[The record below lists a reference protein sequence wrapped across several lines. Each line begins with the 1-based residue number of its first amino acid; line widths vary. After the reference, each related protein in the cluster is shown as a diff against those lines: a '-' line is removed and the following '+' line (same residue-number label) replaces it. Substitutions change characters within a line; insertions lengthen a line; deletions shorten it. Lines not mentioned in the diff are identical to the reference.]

1 MADAEPTLYPNLASA
16 LAAFHEHLPT
26 VAKGNTAKVEGSR
39 GSYSYDYADLKDVS
53 AAILPALANV
63 GLTWITR
70 PDTGD
75 DGTINLHYSLIH
87 GATGESIEGTVA
99 VGRKGDRWQDLG
111 GALTYARRYML
122 VSVTGV
128 APGGDDNDGQ
138 DARAGSAPQQEAP
151 KQYLPVGLYDLTSI
165 RSRKDA
171 ERMFYVARGAG
182 HLGLYVETPNGDEVV
197 FGNWL
202 RATGAQYPEVEPED
216 EPKAE
221 AQADASTGEVEMTD
235 DEKAEAAE
243 RAAIEAHEV
252 ALAEAEADANAMAE
266 QHSDAGDRQ

>member
-1 MADAEPTLYPNLASA
+1 MATPDQGPDLYSTLAHA

-70 PDTGD
+70 PDTAA
-75 DGTINLHYSLIH
+75 DGTIEMHYSLIH
-87 GATGESIEGTVA
+87 AHSGQSIEGSVA

-111 GALTYARRYML
+111 SALTYARRYML

-138 DARAGSAPQQEAP
+138 DARAGAAPQQAAP
-151 KQYLPVGLYDLTSI
+151 KQYLPVGLYDLSKVK
-165 RSRKDA
+165 SRKAAAD
-171 ERMFYVARGAG
+171 MFYIARGAG
-182 HLGLYVETPNGDEVV
+182 HLNLYVETPTGDELL
-197 FGNWL
+197 FGDWL
-202 RATGAQYPEVEPED
+202 RVTGAQYPEVEPED

-221 AQADASTGEVEMTD
+221 AEAEMTD
-235 DEKAEAAE
+235 EQKAEAAE
-243 RAAIEAHEV
+243 RAAIEAHEAELARQEKDDQDHV
-252 ALAEAEADANAMAE
+252 AEARVLDNEAGN
-266 QHSDAGDRQ
+266 